1 MVSDPITSWQ
11 TDGEKVEAAT
21 DSIFNVFISSDSVEQ
36 IKITP
41 SYMKTSKYFYIYVT
55 DPDLCRYGSTTRFQT
70 PCCLHLKL
78 HPLIFR
84 ELCAEQSLK
93 SCSFHLIINAAGP
106 CFLTRF
112 LTTSETLV
120 DTKERLEIPWWSS
133 G

>member
-1 MVSDPITSWQ
+1 MLPIQISA
-11 TDGEKVEAAT
+11 DMAPLPDFKPLA
-21 DSIFNVFISSDSVEQ
+21 VFI
-36 IKITP
+36 
-41 SYMKTSKYFYIYVT
+41 F
-55 DPDLCRYGSTTRFQT
+55 
-70 PCCLHLKL
+70 KL